1 MTNPGDRFGPYRLD
15 RLIGR
20 GECPATAGR
29 VLVLAVPHAGGA
41 ALLLVAGDTEG
52 GPADPA
58 PVDPSALDAVVAS
71 ARLPAA

>member
-1 MTNPGDRFGPYRLD
+1 
-15 RLIGR
+15 
-20 GECPATAGR
+20 
-29 VLVLAVPHAGGA
+29 VLVLAVPHDGGA